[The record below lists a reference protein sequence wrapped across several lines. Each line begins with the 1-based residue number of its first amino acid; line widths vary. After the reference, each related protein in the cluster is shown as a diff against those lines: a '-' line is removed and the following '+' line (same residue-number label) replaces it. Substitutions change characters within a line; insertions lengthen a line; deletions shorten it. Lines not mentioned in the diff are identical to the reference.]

1 MAKPLTLED
10 YQQRILRVLIH
21 IQTNLDGDLSLDDL
35 ANIAHFSPFHFH
47 RIFRGLVGESVKEH
61 VRRLR
66 LERAAL
72 WLLSSDMP
80 VTRIAFDSGYET
92 HESFTR
98 AFAARFGESPSEYRS
113 KQRALRYQEAPG
125 EVHFVP
131 EGRLEGFRVASND
144 NVSGRVRIEHL
155 GPLRVAFVRHI
166 GPYPEVGAAWQK
178 LMAWAGRKGL
188 MRPDMTMLGLS
199 YDDPEVTP
207 ADKLRYDAAIVVD
220 ENVQPEGE
228 IGVQTV
234 AAGDFATITHHGRY
248 EKLSETYALL
258 FGRWVPEH
266 RRELV
271 GGPSLEFYR
280 NSPFDTAPE
289 KLRTDIYVRL
299 ENGR

>member
-1 MAKPLTLED
+1 MSKPLTIED
-10 YQQRILRVLIH
+10 YQQRILRVLVH
-21 IQTNLDGDLSLDDL
+21 IQTNLDGDLSLEKL
-35 ANIAHFSPFHFH
+35 AGIANFSPFHFH
-47 RIFRGLVGESVKEH
+47 RIFRGLMGESVKEH

-72 WLLSSDMP
+72 WLLSSDMS
-80 VTRIAFDSGYET
+80 VTRIAFDSGYES

-98 AFAARFGESPSEYRS
+98 AFAVRFGDPPSEYRAR
-113 KQRALRYQEAPG
+113 QRALRYKDSPG

-131 EGRLEGFRVASND
+131 EGRLERFRMAWNGSKSVE
-144 NVSGRVRIEHL
+144 VRMERM
-155 GPLRVAFVRHI
+155 GPLRVAFMRHV
-166 GPYPEVGAAWQK
+166 GPYHEVSGTWQK

-188 MRPDMTMLGLS
+188 MRPGMTMLGMS

-207 ADKLRYDAAIVVD
+207 PDKLRYDAAIVVD
-220 ENVQPEGE
+220 VGVQPEGE
-228 IGVQTV
+228 GGIQEIP
-234 AAGDFATITHHGRY
+234 AGDFAVITHHGSY
-248 EKLSETYALL
+248 ERFGETYALL
-258 FGRWVPEH
+258 FGRWAPEN

-280 NSPFDTAPE
+280 NSPCDTPPE